1 MQDSR
6 VLTYMEHHDLNTLF
20 PELEGALLRYQPSDP
35 YEFIVGC
42 VRSVQQKK
50 KESRDPPLY
59 SQLFE
64 EYASQNLELNSVAG
78 TQRNVPS
85 TTTSGQISEPSN
97 NNKRRKRQRSEEDTL
112 MEIRTPPYFTTHHP
126 PGQNFDQYVPHQH
139 TDETLV
145 HHRRTTLP
153 PSPPNNH
160 QLPQSARNNHS
171 RAISPRKG
179 RRMSVSAESITPTAN
194 INERKI
200 IYKSDEAKKR
210 INEAT
215 TLNLLF
221 KNLDRE
227 TKQHVVD
234 AMFEKSVMAND
245 IVIRQGDEGDYFYA
259 IEHGIF
265 EIFVNGQLVL
275 EVGNGGSFGE
285 LALMYNTPR
294 AATVR
299 AKTDGTLWA
308 VGRETFLLTITSS
321 VYRKRSAY
329 EEFLR
334 SVSFLTTLD
343 QSEFSKLADALEP
356 NNFEDGD
363 TIISQGDPGE
373 YFYIIE
379 QGSVNVSKITDMG
392 TEQQLPSLTVGDY
405 FGELALLNEQP
416 RKATVVSRG
425 PVRLAALRR
434 DAFVRLLGPVME
446 IFRRN
451 AAEYNLN
458 QQNTTGQTRQ
468 ESGENHVPSQ
478 TGSGDE
484 IMAVDDEPSPVTSIS
499 STRSNKKSGYSGAG
513 GVDVL

>member
-1 MQDSR
+1 MQDPQ
-6 VLTYMEHHDLNTLF
+6 VLTYMEHHDLNKLF

-42 VRSVQQKK
+42 VRSIQQKK
-50 KESRDPPLY
+50 RESRDSPLY

-64 EYASQNLELNSVAG
+64 EYATQNLELNSVAG

-97 NNKRRKRQRSEEDTL
+97 NHNSRKRQRSEEDTL

-126 PGQNFDQYVPHQH
+126 PGQNFDQYVSHQH

-160 QLPQSARNNHS
+160 QLPHTARNNHS
-171 RAISPRKG
+171 RVPTPRKG
-179 RRMSVSAESITPTAN
+179 RRMSVSAESIKPTAN
-194 INERKI
+194 LDERPI

-210 INEAT
+210 IDEAT

-234 AMFEKSVMAND
+234 AMFEKPVVANE
-245 IVIRQGDEGDYFYA
+245 IVIRQGDEGDYFYV

-299 AKTDGTLWA
+299 AKTGGTLWA

-356 NNFEDGD
+356 NIFEDGD

-379 QGSVNVSKITDMG
+379 QGTVNVSKITDTG

-405 FGELALLNEQP
+405 FGELALINDQP

-425 PVRLAALRR
+425 SVRLAALRR
-434 DAFVRLLGPVME
+434 DAFVRLLGPVMG

-451 AAEYNLN
+451 AAEYNMH
-458 QQNTTGQTRQ
+458 QQNSTGQTRQ
-468 ESGENHVPSQ
+468 ESGENHVSSQ
-478 TGSGDE
+478 IGSDE
-484 IMAVDDEPSPVTSIS
+484 IMAVDDEPSPVN